1 MGFQQAN
8 KPKNDNKKENLV
20 RNSPANKEG
29 GERAGKP
36 PQGGSGVP
44 DDTRKND
51 SGSGDLDSHGQSHG
65 AGGGEINE

>member
-1 MGFQQAN
+1 MGQAN
-8 KPKNDNKKENLV
+8 KPKNDNKKESLV
-20 RNSPANKEG
+20 RDSHSNKIG
-29 GERAGKP
+29 SERAGKP

-51 SGSGDLDSHGQSHG
+51 TTSGDLDSHGQSHG